1 MTVHD
6 ARTIALAAV
15 LIGIT
20 ALSPYARVLAQR
32 PLNELPLD
40 ELRVLA
46 EQGDAEA
53 QFTLGG
59 MYQFGQGVAEDD
71 AEAVR
76 WFRRAAD
83 QGHAFAQF
91 NLATMS
97 ATGEGVPQDD
107 AEAGRWFRLAADQGN
122 PTARFRLGRM
132 YANGRGVPQDDVEAH
147 MWFSLAIAHYSGGD
161 PERFEQARNEVAERM
176 TADQIAEAQR
186 RAREWRPNSG
196 APTPRIRAS
205 PRSA

>member
-32 PLNELPLD
+32 SLNELPLDELPLD

-53 QFTLGG
+53 HTLGG
-59 MYQFGQGVAEDD
+59 MYQFGRGVAEDD

-97 ATGEGVPQDD
+97 ATGEGVPQDE

-176 TADQIAEAQR
+176 SADQIAEAQR
-186 RAREWRPNSG
+186 RAQEWT
-196 APTPRIRAS
+196 PTPE
-205 PRSA
+205 P